1 MIKVVSKGM
10 FNTSHGLAFVIEYS
24 KPIKAGQEIM
34 IDGEVYKIKRIF
46 MQSTP
51 SENELVTLFVDK
63 E

>member
-1 MIKVVSKGM
+1 
-10 FNTSHGLAFVIEYS
+10 
-24 KPIKAGQEIM
+24 M
-34 IDGEVYKIKRIF
+34 IDGEVYKIKRIL